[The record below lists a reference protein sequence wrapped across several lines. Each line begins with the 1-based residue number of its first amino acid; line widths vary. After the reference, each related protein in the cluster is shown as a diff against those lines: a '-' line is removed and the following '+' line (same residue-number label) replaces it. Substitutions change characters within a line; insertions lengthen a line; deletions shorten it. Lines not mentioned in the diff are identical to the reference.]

1 MLKGIRKAAE
11 KSQLNNAVLTPSNV
25 KVRNATPEKVA
36 SAEGSKTIPGYGRA
50 RLWLG
55 ISGVGTMVTL
65 ASLMLFTGFRP
76 SFVPEAEASMAS
88 QTLGL
93 VCFFAIYILIQFP
106 FDFLGGYWLPQ
117 KFGRAHPSLGLFVS
131 SLLRGALVHGALLL
145 SSACVLMVAGRY
157 VGSAGSVLAGL
168 SIAFLLLYFRLQLA
182 QWVSQLHVTIDSAR
196 SAEGKM
202 VAQQTVLNV
211 QCHDEGF
218 TGGFTGVFAPKE
230 QLFSTR
236 WREVLGPDGTA
247 LALHRRTLAVKT
259 QSWLRGRVLAL
270 LFTATGLLA
279 ASLLVGGE
287 QLGTAWGIIQFSLWF
302 SLWSFVGLLTL
313 PTLSRRGVIEI
324 DERTQADGYPVA
336 LMRDVTERLDRLQD
350 GEPVRPSIVE
360 TIFHPVPSIENR
372 LDGPRSHQ
380 VLGFWDAAR
389 TSIYI
394 SSAGLGL
401 LGRAVHCNCGRPSL
415 WVFLPTD

>member
-1 MLKGIRKAAE
+1 VE
-11 KSQLNNAVLTPSNV
+11 KSQLNKAVLASSEEKAPQV
-25 KVRNATPEKVA
+25 KPEKAA
-36 SAEGSKTIPGYGRA
+36 SLGSSKALPGYGRA

-76 SFVPEAEASMAS
+76 SFAPDADASLAN
-88 QTLGL
+88 QTVGL
-93 VCFFAIYILIQFP
+93 ICFFAIYTLIQLP

-117 KFGRAHPSLGLFVS
+117 KFGRAHPPLGLFVS
-131 SLLRGALVHGALLL
+131 NLLRGAVVHGALLL
-145 SSACVLMVAGRY
+145 ISASALMFAGRY
-157 VGSAGSVLAGL
+157 AGSAGCVTAGL
-168 SIAFLLLYFRLQLA
+168 AIAFLLLYFRLQIALMMSRLDVA
-182 QWVSQLHVTIDSAR
+182 NSSMPTSATMGR
-196 SAEGKM
+196 
-202 VAQQTVLNV
+202 QQAVLEV
-211 QCHDEGF
+211 QCPDEGF

-230 QLFSTR
+230 QLVPAR
-236 WREVLGPDGTA
+236 WREVLGPEGAA
-247 LALHRRTLAVKT
+247 LVLHRRMLAVTTK
-259 QSWLRGRVLAL
+259 SWFRGRALAL
-270 LFTATGLLA
+270 LFTAFGLLA

-287 QLGTAWGIIQFSLWF
+287 KLGTAWGIIQFSLWF

-336 LMRDVTERLDRLQD
+336 LMREVTERLDRLQD
-350 GEPVRPSIVE
+350 GEPVRPSIIE
-360 TIFHPVPSIENR
+360 TIFHPIPSVENR
-372 LDGPRSHQ
+372 LDGPRSHP
-380 VLGFWDAAR
+380 VIGYWDAAR